1 MFRLALLLTR
11 TWDSASTTRHLSGLS
26 APIRRSQTTCSS
38 LKCTP
43 SLIPCA
49 ATPVLRTCSTA
60 SGLTRLGSPYPWGWR
75 NLLLIA
81 GGLGATRKSLLLLTG
96 VGSMYFTQ
104 PVEKVGGNQTS
115 PEYNVSVA
123 PQRYAGVA
131 ELADARAL
139 EARGC
144 KSVRVQIPSPAL
156 LSRRQSKCFGGNMAR
171 VALFVDGANMFYAQ
185 RDNGWHIDFR
195 LVHEYFFQNREK
207 AAAYYFT
214 ASPSAGDQ
222 ARVDKYRRFRSAL
235 IHLGYSVVDK
245 EVRVITDAS
254 SEQVKIK
261 GNLDIELVFR
271 MLVEEKA
278 YDEVVLMGGDSDY
291 IEILKHLRNLGKVVV
306 VVG

>member
-1 MFRLALLLTR
+1 
-11 TWDSASTTRHLSGLS
+11 
-26 APIRRSQTTCSS
+26 
-38 LKCTP
+38 
-43 SLIPCA
+43 
-49 ATPVLRTCSTA
+49 
-60 SGLTRLGSPYPWGWR
+60 
-75 NLLLIA
+75 
-81 GGLGATRKSLLLLTG
+81 
-96 VGSMYFTQ
+96 
-104 PVEKVGGNQTS
+104 
-115 PEYNVSVA
+115 
-123 PQRYAGVA
+123 
-131 ELADARAL
+131 
-139 EARGC
+139 
-144 KSVRVQIPSPAL
+144 
-156 LSRRQSKCFGGNMAR
+156 MAR

-306 VVG
+306 VVGRKQSTAMDLINVVTKFIDLASIRNRIEKSSPGLVSQTKKAVVAQKKGA